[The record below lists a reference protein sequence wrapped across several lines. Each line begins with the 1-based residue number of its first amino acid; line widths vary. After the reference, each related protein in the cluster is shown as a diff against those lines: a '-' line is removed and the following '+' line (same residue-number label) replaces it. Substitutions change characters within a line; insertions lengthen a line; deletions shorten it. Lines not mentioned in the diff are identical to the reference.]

1 LRLPVELQKQQQD
14 MPFEIPSNGEHGLPP
29 DANEAAS
36 VPRSAGQLAL
46 RLADARPFDLAARQ
60 TGRPPPQ
67 SQAHI
72 VQLCQQIEALREQLS
87 AHSAD
92 RMARLLREMI
102 AEREGELERWIAREE
117 NWDRRLNSIEDAIV
131 ERDEF
136 RRREAELMR
145 ERDEARRLADAA
157 RAKLEAAQRAAEQ
170 AHREAAQ
177 VHRAVELANAEQL
190 RLRAERDLD
199 RRVWNNERRKLAE
212 KAEQG
217 GWLKRLVRG

>member
-1 LRLPVELQKQQQD
+1 MQKQKQA
-14 MPFEIPSNGEHGLPP
+14 MPFEIPTNGERSLAT
-29 DANEAAS
+29 DADDGVP

-46 RLADARPFDLAARQ
+46 RLSDARAFDIAARRA
-60 TGRPPPQ
+60 GRPPPQ
-67 SQAHI
+67 TQAHI
-72 VQLCQQIEALREQLS
+72 SHLCQQIEALREQLS

-92 RMARLLREMI
+92 RMALLLREMI

-117 NWDRRLNSIEDAIV
+117 NWDRRLTSIEDAIV
-131 ERDEF
+131 ERDDY
-136 RRREAELMR
+136 RQREAELVR
-145 ERDEARRLADAA
+145 ERDEARHLADTA

-199 RRVWNNERRKLAE
+199 RRVWNTERRKLAE